1 MHRLGTLAGLNPA
14 ISTSLVSNA
23 SASTLTLAPSTSP
36 STATLMPGASHSH
49 GISVL
54 GGATPSDKDNPW
66 GTLHVHVLPLFNEEP
81 LRVPIEDLNTLVR
94 RHIQTVLA
102 ASPSRALMTL
112 ATDAREL
119 IGAGMVT
126 INAKMASLS
135 DELLPT
141 RLVELW
147 SFFWDHIL
155 PYVEGVSVINW
166 LSYRSTKMTF
176 NLGSAAIAN

>member
-1 MHRLGTLAGLNPA
+1 MCRCELCQQVFLP
-14 ISTSLVSNA
+14 I
-23 SASTLTLAPSTSP
+23 TLT
-36 STATLMPGASHSH
+36 
-49 GISVL
+49 
-54 GGATPSDKDNPW
+54 NP
-66 GTLHVHVLPLFNEEP
+66 
-81 LRVPIEDLNTLVR
+81 REDLNALVR

-102 ASPSRALMTL
+102 ASPSKALTTL

-135 DELLPT
+135 DELLPS

-155 PYVEGVSVINW
+155 PYVEGVSVIDW
-166 LSYRSTKMTF
+166 LSLSRPKQ
-176 NLGSAAIAN
+176 L